1 MQDYLTEE
9 EQDALDLFK
18 AQQKRFYNEIKK
30 KGKKY
35 GEGIRPLIDTEVVKV
50 KGMTKAQLLNCLNEA
65 IGQYDHKQ
73 ADKSAK
79 LNRQQYR

>member
-1 MQDYLTEE
+1 MRYYLTEE
-9 EQDALDLFK
+9 EQEAIELFK

-35 GEGIRPLIDTEVVKV
+35 SEGIRPLIESEVVKV
-50 KGMTKAQLLNCLNEA
+50 KGMTKVQLLNCLNEA

-79 LNRQQYR
+79 LNRQYNR